1 MPALG
6 DARVVETWAG
16 LRPWTADGAPILGA
30 TSVEGLLVA
39 TGHHR
44 NGILL
49 APATA
54 RALADLALGAPP
66 SLDLAPFSAS
76 RFT

>member
-1 MPALG
+1 MLLG
-6 DARVVETWAG
+6 RS
-16 LRPWTADGAPILGA
+16 
-30 TSVEGLLVA
+30 SVEGLVHA

-54 RALADLALGAPP
+54 RIVTAACHDEPYAVPRVTAGEGL
-66 SLDLAPFSAS
+66 S
-76 RFT
+76 